1 MKQGM
6 LVFFKWRYNSEIIES
21 TILMCTINV
30 FFFKDDKIYDFSHF

>member
-6 LVFFKWRYNSEIIES
+6 LVFFKLKYNSQITES

-30 FFFKDDKIYDFSHF
+30 FLKRW